1 MHLITFILT
10 ILFLTLSKIS
20 IKNLPFLI
28 FLLLLIIFGI
38 LFISTIPH
46 YYTRLNLA
54 NPEANVSLLSWLEGF
69 DQMKHSIINSPIFGF
84 GLGSTGYFPFNSEF
98 TDELAIQRVYSV
110 NLTDAYSA
118 AFRLVVEIGFLP
130 FLLFIFYLYHKFKLF
145 KNYQILIKNNDEGN
159 FHPEIFLFIFAF
171 SLIIGFLIKEP
182 SYARSYVYLSF
193 LLLTSISF
201 KKIKVTYLIKQ

>member
-1 MHLITFILT
+1 
-10 ILFLTLSKIS
+10 
-20 IKNLPFLI
+20 
-28 FLLLLIIFGI
+28 
-38 LFISTIPH
+38 
-46 YYTRLNLA
+46 
-54 NPEANVSLLSWLEGF
+54 
-69 DQMKHSIINSPIFGF
+69 MKHSIINSPIFGF